1 MLKAVDQR
9 QGGVVVAKQNC
20 RFTLTLLC
28 HADKVFILIRPR
40 LRMDDMHRGGLPAGG
55 DHGLLTAV
63 AIGRDKAVG
72 GCDDLLAGTVVFLH
86 EQNLCARMVGF
97 KTQQGVRPGGTES
110 VNALVLVADHE
121 EILTFGGQQ
130 LNDRVLDAGC
140 VLRFIHADIGKALLK
155 GTQHGGIFLQDGIGI
170 GHLIVKVHQVPLP
183 QGVPIPLNDF
193 GQMVDLTV
201 KLFDLFLRQHHILD
215 VCDETADF
223 PDLTV
228 LRVALVYTLADFADK
243 AVELSLVRHQIKGR
257 AACVA
262 AAKVVNDG
270 FGDAVDRAKRKSFR
284 GGLTEESNKAA
295 LHVLRSRDGVGHC
308 QDGFRIDSP
317 AEDHISQ
324 PGHQHGGFSAAR
336 RRQQKYRPVHG
347 KYRFLLPGVQPAHI
361 LFFKFLWVQGG
372 PPDDCSFK

>member
-20 RFTLTLLC
+20 RFTLALLC
-28 HADKVFILIRPR
+28 HVDKVFILIRPR

-86 EQNLCARMVGF
+86 EQNLCARMAGF
-97 KTQQGVRPGGTES
+97 KTQQGVRVGGTES

-121 EILTFGGQQ
+121 EILAFRGQQ
-130 LNDRVLDAGC
+130 LDDRVLDSGC
-140 VLRFIHADIGKALLK
+140 VLRLIHADIRKALLK
-155 GTQHGGIFLQDGIGI
+155 GIQHDGIFLQDGIGI

-201 KLFDLFLRQHHILD
+201 KLFDLFLRQHHVLD

-228 LRVALVYTLADFADK
+228 LRVALVYTLADFTDK
-243 AVELSLVRHQIKGR
+243 AVQFALICHQFKGR
-257 AACVA
+257 LPCVIA
-262 AAKVVNDG
+262 PIVVNDR
-270 FGDAVDRAKRKSFR
+270 FGYTVDRAKRKPFR
-284 GGLTEESNKAA
+284 GGLTEEGSKAA
-295 LHVLRSRDGVGHC
+295 LHVLRRRDGVGHC

-317 AEDHISQ
+317 AENHIPQ
-324 PGHQHGGFSAAR
+324 PGHQHGCFAAAR

-347 KYRFLLPGVQPAHI
+347 KYRFLLLGVQPLHI
-361 LFFKFLWVQGG
+361 SFFKFLWVQGG